1 MDENAFKQLFLPFH
15 RKLFCIAYRILSNA
29 NDAEDIIQETYIKL
43 WTKRHEIGHISN
55 AESFSI
61 IVLKNTCLDFLRK
74 TKNDLLTEYDYNI
87 PSSISLSNEVEQLDQ
102 LNHVS
107 LLMSKLSGQQQLVL
121 KLKHWDGYSDEEI
134 EQITGLQRGNIKVIL
149 SRARKMI
156 KDEYLKLEQ

>member
-15 RKLFCIAYRILSNA
+15 RKLFRIAYRILSNA

-55 AESFSI
+55 VESFSI

-87 PSSISLSNEVEQLDQ
+87 PSSISLSNEIEQSDQ

-107 LLMSKLSGQQQLVL
+107 ILMGKLSGQQQLVL

-134 EQITGLQRGNIKVIL
+134 EQITGLQRGNIKMIL